1 MILLYIV
8 SCLGTYRASKVFVI
22 NPNIISPISTQ
33 LCDSTIMIGFV
44 IVICCGVSWSGKMYD
59 DDDDDK
65 EVEKKKYVQV
75 SKLLIEMTF
84 CLITNF
90 SFSASSSGQ
99 IIYLL
104 WCRQLL

>member
-1 MILLYIV
+1 
-8 SCLGTYRASKVFVI
+8 
-22 NPNIISPISTQ
+22 
-33 LCDSTIMIGFV
+33 
-44 IVICCGVSWSGKMYD
+44 MY

-84 CLITNF
+84 CLPTNS

-99 IIYLL
+99 ITSFGAGSY
-104 WCRQLL
+104 CSK